1 MSDEADR
8 TLRVVDF
15 MPFEEHQLV
24 TRVTGVTKSQKW
36 YRERV
41 SSPGCT
47 IGDLP
52 TTWISQY

>member
-24 TRVTGVTKSQKW
+24 TSRNWRNEVA
-36 YRERV
+36 EMV
-41 SSPGCT
+41 SRTS
-47 IGDLP
+47 
-52 TTWISQY
+52 